1 MVILKQNKMKHK
13 IGDKVKIK
21 SWDWYQDNNE
31 DYGFR
36 FNDEWFDCEMSVY
49 CGQTAIISE
58 VGKYYY
64 RLKIDNSTWHWYDWM
79 FEDDVVNETVKE
91 PTINDSLK
99 DKRFHAACCA
109 LQGMLANT
117 NVDIFQHKDIAIEA
131 YKHADQML
139 KQGGFYDNL

>member
-1 MVILKQNKMKHK
+1 MDILKQNKMKHK

-31 DYGFR
+31 DNGFR
-36 FNDEWFDCEMSVY
+36 FNDGWFDYEMSVY

-58 VGKYYY
+58 VGKDYY
-64 RLKIDNSTWHWYDWM
+64 RLKLDNGTWHWYDWM
-79 FEDDVVNETVKE
+79 FEDNEINETVKE

-117 NVDIFQHKDIAIEA
+117 NVDIFQHKDITIEA
-131 YKHADQML
+131 YKYADQML
-139 KQGGFYDNL
+139 KQSGFYDNL

>member
-1 MVILKQNKMKHK
+1 MDILKQNKMKHK

-21 SWDWYQDNNE
+21 SLDCINYP
-31 DYGFR
+31 GFV
-36 FNDEWFDCEMSVY
+36 NEMSKF
-49 CGQTAIISE
+49 CGKYAKIIS
-58 VGKYYY
+58 VNSDFYT
-64 RLKIDNSTWHWYDWM
+64 LDIDNRAWNWDDWM
-79 FEDDVVNETVKE
+79 FEDDEVNETVKE

-109 LQGMLANT
+109 LQGLLANT

>member
-21 SWDWYQDNNE
+21 SWDCI
-31 DYGFR
+31 DYPGFVK
-36 FNDEWFDCEMSVY
+36 DMSKF
-49 CGQTAIISE
+49 CGKYAKIIS
-58 VGKYYY
+58 VNSDFYT
-64 RLKIDNSTWHWYDWM
+64 LDIDNRAWNWDDWM
-79 FEDDVVNETVKE
+79 FEDDEVNETVKE

-109 LQGMLANT
+109 LQGLLANT